1 MRDYEMILEQVER
14 LIHKYN
20 QKEDIK
26 QNYGVD
32 VSLTRTEIHMIDS
45 IGEEPGIG
53 VKKLAQKKGVT
64 DGAISQMVRRLVS
77 KGLVIKKIS
86 EESEAKIELTL
97 TDKGQICYE
106 EHHKYHVEK
115 NKKWHD
121 LLDKMDDRE
130 YEDVVKLLE
139 EIEVRIDSGK
149 N

>member
-1 MRDYEMILEQVER
+1 MRDYEMILEQAER

-32 VSLTRTEIHMIDS
+32 VSLTRTEIHMIAS

-64 DGAISQMVRRLVS
+64 DGAVSQMIRRLVS
-77 KGLVIKKIS
+77 KELVAKKVS

-97 TDKGQICYE
+97 TDKGQICFA

-115 NKKWHD
+115 NKMWHD
-121 LLDKMDDRE
+121 LLDKLDDRG
-130 YEDVVKLLE
+130 YEEVVKLLE
-139 EIEVRIDSGK
+139 EIEERLIRV
-149 N
+149 